1 MPHIDSTVVIRASM
15 PRVFILIARPDEFAR
30 YSKHILQVVPLGDG
44 THHWEVCVAGV
55 TLEWNS
61 VIIERRRPEHLAW
74 RSITGIQ
81 SSGSFTLAPTKLGT
95 MVTFDMEYHLP
106 SKILDEVA
114 APMLEPLIQVAVTE
128 VLEGI
133 KGRLE
138 NDAEPDWYLSDDNGN
153 GGEKSK

>member
-1 MPHIDSTVVIRASM
+1 MPHIDGTVVIRASM

-30 YSKHILQVVPLGDG
+30 YSKHIVQVVPLGDG
-44 THHWEVCVAGV
+44 THHWEACVAGV

-138 NDAEPDWYLSDDNGN
+138 NDAEPDWSLSDDNGN
-153 GGEKSK
+153 GGEMSK

>member
-1 MPHIDSTVVIRASM
+1 MPHIDRTVVIRASM
-15 PRVFILIARPDEFAR
+15 PRVFVLIARPDEFAR
-30 YSKHILQVVPLGDG
+30 YSKHVVQVVPLGDG

-81 SSGSFTLAPTKLGT
+81 SSGSFTLAPTRLGT

-106 SKILDEVA
+106 SKIMDEVA

-138 NDAEPDWYLSDDNGN
+138 NDAEPDRSLSDDNGN
-153 GGEKSK
+153 GGEQSK

>member
-1 MPHIDSTVVIRASM
+1 MPRIGSKVVIRASM
-15 PRVFILIARPDEFAR
+15 PRVFVLIARPDEFAK
-30 YSKHILQVVPLGDG
+30 YSEHIVQVVPLGDG
-44 THHWEVCVAGV
+44 AHHWEVSAAGV

-61 VIIERRRPEHLAW
+61 VITERRRPKYLAW
-74 RSITGIQ
+74 RSTTGIQ
-81 SSGSFTLAPTKLGT
+81 SSGSFALAQTKLGT
-95 MVTFDMEYHLP
+95 TVTFDMEYQLP

-138 NDAEPDWYLSDDNGN
+138 NDAESGWSPSDDNRN
-153 GGEKSK
+153 GGESR